1 MCGGVT
7 RRRRRRGGGIFFKY
21 RGVDNY
27 GLNECSQS
35 ASLSVCKKRKAQR
48 KPLQGRLI
56 TPRKRGNI
64 NGRFCGYNVTAKRLH
79 RPQHVKRSH
88 SYFWRLL
95 AAPRRCVFASICA
108 ESVENMCVCTYCTCT
123 VGEVWFVCG
132 NSHFCIFC
140 MYVAFTSVGLCRCFC
155 MYIGFQWCVQ
165 WFSVNNL
172 SFYIPCNNSFTFI
185 ATAENVK
192 LHHFLL

>member
-1 MCGGVT
+1 MCACGGL
-7 RRRRRRGGGIFFKY
+7 GGDFFFFFKH

-64 NGRFCGYNVTAKRLH
+64 NGRFCGYNVTAKRLNQ
-79 RPQHVKRSH
+79 PQHVKQSH

-95 AAPRRCVFASICA
+95 AALSTCVYVCVRVCAFSPHMRRICREA
-108 ESVENMCVCTYCTCT
+108 EDVRMCLYANCMW
-123 VGEVWFVCG
+123 VWFVCRKVTLAECWCYLA
-132 NSHFCIFC
+132 S
-140 MYVAFTSVGLCRCFC
+140 AF
-155 MYIGFQWCVQ
+155 
-165 WFSVNNL
+165 L
-172 SFYIPCNNSFTFI
+172 SQAVF
-185 ATAENVK
+185 
-192 LHHFLL
+192 FL